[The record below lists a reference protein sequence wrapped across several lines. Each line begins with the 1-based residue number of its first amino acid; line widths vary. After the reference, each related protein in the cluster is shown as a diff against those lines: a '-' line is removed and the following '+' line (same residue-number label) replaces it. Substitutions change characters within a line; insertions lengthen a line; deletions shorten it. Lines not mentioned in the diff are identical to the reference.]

1 MAELGKIERPTV
13 ESFEGKKK
21 LYTVPNIYQLKEFP
35 DDLKK
40 LIDRYWQE
48 VEEQLLMLE
57 SAGKISKIFCENV
70 YSENEKGLKILK
82 KTNEKAHELVQKK
95 FDEGARLLS
104 LEDRSLYAKYLDWR
118 NCLSIV
124 RTEGVFQRVFEA
136 FQEVFQ
142 RRIEHFKSF
151 IEDNLSEGE
160 AALLII
166 SDEER
171 VKIEF
176 PSSIEVFLV
185 TPPSYDDIIRWFR
198 ENMDKLSLK
207 TDQSS

>member
-48 VEEQLLMLE
+48 VEEQLLRLE

-95 FDEGARLLS
+95 LDEGARLLS
-104 LEDRSLYAKYLDWR
+104 LEDRALYAKYLDWR
-118 NCLSIV
+118 NCLAIV
-124 RTEGVFQRVFEA
+124 QTEEVFQRVFEA

-142 RRIEHFKSF
+142 KRIEHFRAF
-151 IEDNLSEGE
+151 IENNLSEGE
-160 AALLII
+160 AGLLII

-171 VKIEF
+171 VKIQF

-198 ENMDKLSLK
+198 DNMDKLSLRP
-207 TDQSS
+207 DQSS

>member
-48 VEEQLLMLE
+48 VEEQLLKLE

-82 KTNEKAHELVQKK
+82 KTNEKAYELVKK
-95 FDEGARLLS
+95 KLDEGAKLLS

-118 NCLSIV
+118 NCLAIV
-124 RTEGVFQRVFEA
+124 QTEEVFQRVFEA
-136 FQEVFQ
+136 FQDIFQ
-142 RRIEHFKSF
+142 KRIEHFKEF
-151 IEDNLSEGE
+151 IESNLTEGE

-171 VKIEF
+171 LKIQF
-176 PSSIEVFLV
+176 PSYIELFLV
-185 TPPSYDDIIRWFR
+185 TPPSYDDIIKWFR
-198 ENMDKLSLK
+198 DNIEKVSLRA
-207 TDQSS
+207 DQSS

>member
-13 ESFEGKKK
+13 ESFQGKKK

-48 VEEQLLMLE
+48 VEEQLLRLE

-70 YSENEKGLKILK
+70 YSENEKGLKILR

-95 FDEGARLLS
+95 LDEGARLLS

-118 NCLSIV
+118 NCLAIV
-124 RTEGVFQRVFEA
+124 QTEEVFQRVFDA

-142 RRIEHFKSF
+142 KRIEHFKAF
-151 IEDNLSEGE
+151 IENSLSEGE
-160 AALLII
+160 AGLLII

-171 VKIEF
+171 VKIQF

-198 ENMDKLSLK
+198 DNREKLSLRP
-207 TDQSS
+207 DQSS